1 MKKSK
6 PARDESQTKTITS
19 PVEYGIY
26 SGHGLVNKLV
36 PFREVDGLA
45 IAEGDIVLGTVK
57 ELRKANPKKLEQDEK
72 NSRRLT
78 KKSGKKGIVIVGNQ
92 FRWPQNTMPYV
103 IGQNLPNPDRV
114 SKAIEHI
121 TLKTG
126 FKFVKR
132 TNQSDYVHFQ
142 LHASSS
148 NSALGKRGG
157 KQIINLADW
166 ATVGTTIHEI
176 MHAMG
181 CFHEQ
186 SRHDRDEFIQVHW
199 TNLADG
205 WASQYAQPINGTDVG
220 RYDYCSIMHYSQS
233 GGARPGL
240 KAFSILKN
248 TACNIGQRIAMSRR
262 DILTIKRIYPNVA

>member
-26 SGHGLVNKLV
+26 SGPGLVNKLV

-57 ELRKANPKKLEQDEK
+57 ELRKPSPNKLVQDEK
-72 NSRRLT
+72 NKRAE
-78 KKSGKKGIVIVGNQ
+78 KKSEKKGIVIVGNQ
-92 FRWPQNTMPYV
+92 FRWLHNTMPYV
-103 IGQNLPNPDRV
+103 ISQDLTMPDRV
-114 SKAIEHI
+114 LKATEHI

-142 LHASSS
+142 WHASSS
-148 NSALGKRGG
+148 SSALGKRGR
-157 KQIINLADW
+157 KQVINLADW

-220 RYDYCSIMHYSQS
+220 RYDYCSIMHYSQF